1 MQKLESIAERIRR
14 DFDAR
19 TAARDKALATA
30 RQLTR
35 ACSLAIRAAHRLET
49 DTSTRLSAGTSTRLS
64 AGTSTRL
71 SAGTS
76 TRLSAGTSTRLSAG
90 TSTRLSAGTSTRLS
104 AGEMAGQLSEA
115 RSLAD
120 ALRAELQGYPDLFH
134 AGYTQDALKEFVEA
148 NATCALIQNQ
158 SLPTPEELGVGGAT
172 YLNGLAEVVGE
183 LRRRTL
189 DILRHGYS
197 QEAERL
203 LGLMDDIYGVLV
215 SMDYPDA
222 ITSGL
227 RRQTDVARSIIEKTR
242 GDITFSLR
250 GEHLEQAIG
259 KLIVQ
264 LNGEQARV
272 GKEAGAFVAQGE
284 DD

>member
-1 MQKLESIAERIRR
+1 MHKLESIADQIRQ

-35 ACSLAIRAAHRLET
+35 ACSLAIRAVHRSET
-49 DTSTRLSAGTSTRLS
+49 DG
-64 AGTSTRL
+64 
-71 SAGTS
+71 
-76 TRLSAGTSTRLSAG
+76 
-90 TSTRLSAGTSTRLS
+90 
-104 AGEMAGQLSEA
+104 MVGQLAEV
-115 RSLAD
+115 RTLAD
-120 ALRAELQGYPDLFH
+120 ALRAELKGYPDLYN
-134 AGYTQDALKEFVEA
+134 AGYTQDALKEYVEA
-148 NATCALIQNQ
+148 NATCALIQSQ
-158 SLPTPEELGVGGAT
+158 PLPAPNDLGVSGAT
-172 YLNGLAEVVGE
+172 YLNGLAEVIGE

-215 SMDYPDA
+215 TMDYPDA

-259 KLIVQ
+259 KLSGLI
-264 LNGEQARV
+264 NGEQAEA
-272 GKEAGAFVAQGE
+272 GKEAGSFIVRE